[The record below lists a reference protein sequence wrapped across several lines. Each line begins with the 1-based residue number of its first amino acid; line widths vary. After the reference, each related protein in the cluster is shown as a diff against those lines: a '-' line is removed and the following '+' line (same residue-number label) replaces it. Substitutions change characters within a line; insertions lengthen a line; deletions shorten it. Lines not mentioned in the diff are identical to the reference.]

1 VGRRT
6 PSFYAFPAPQMKGF
20 PGCRLPDGTAVARLG
35 IGTWH
40 MGENRSER
48 AAEVAAV
55 RLAIDLGMTLIDTAE
70 MYGEGGAEEV
80 VGEAIRGQR
89 ERVFVVSKF
98 YPHHASRKKLLAA
111 CDATRTR
118 LGIDTLDLYLYHW
131 RGNVQLAETVD
142 ALESLVA
149 AGAIAR
155 WGVSNFD
162 VDDMRELLGVPEG
175 HRVAANQ
182 VLYNL
187 ARRGPEFELKA
198 QLDSLGVPLMAY
210 SPVDEGRLLR
220 HAGLAPIAKRLGA
233 TTAQVAI
240 AWLVRQEGVIAIPKA
255 VALAHVRD
263 NRAAADLVLDAAAL
277 AEIDRLFPPPSQRR
291 PLEMI

>member
-1 VGRRT
+1 
-6 PSFYAFPAPQMKGF
+6 MKGI
-20 PGCRLPDGTAVARLG
+20 PSCRLPDGTAVARLG

-40 MGENRSER
+40 MGENRSAR

-55 RLAIDLGMTLIDTAE
+55 RLAIDLGMTLLDSAE
-70 MYGEGGAEEV
+70 MYGDGGAEEV

-142 ALESLVA
+142 ALEFLVA
-149 AGAIAR
+149 TGAIAR

-162 VDDMRELLGVPEG
+162 VDDMGELLAVPGGE
-175 HRVAANQ
+175 HVAANQ

-187 ARRGPEFELKA
+187 GRRGPEFELM
-198 QLDSLGVPLMAY
+198 PLLASRGIATMAY

-220 HAGLAPIAKRLGA
+220 HKGLAAIASRIGVSA
-233 TTAQVAI
+233 AQVAI
-240 AWLVRQEGVIAIPKA
+240 AWLVRRPDVIAIPKA
-255 VALAHVRD
+255 VNPAHVRD
-263 NRAAADLVLDAAAL
+263 NRAAADLVLDAATL
-277 AEIDRLFPPPSQRR
+277 AELDRLFAPPTHRQ

>member
-1 VGRRT
+1 MNSIPT
-6 PSFYAFPAPQMKGF
+6 
-20 PGCRLPDGTAVARLG
+20 CRLPDGTAVARLG

-40 MGENRSER
+40 MGERRAAR

-118 LGIDTLDLYLYHW
+118 LKIDTLDLYLYHW

-142 ALESLVA
+142 ALDSLVS

-162 VDDMRELLGVPEG
+162 VGDMEELLAIAGGE
-175 HRVAANQ
+175 RVAVNQ
-182 VLYNL
+182 VLYNP
-187 ARRGPEFELKA
+187 ARRGPEFALM
-198 QLDSLGVPLMAY
+198 PLLASRGIVTMGY

-220 HAGLAPIAKRLGA
+220 HKGL
-233 TTAQVAI
+233 TALAARVGVSAAQLAI
-240 AWLVRQEGVIAIPKA
+240 AWLLRRQDVIAIPKA
-255 VALAHVRD
+255 VAPAHVRE
-263 NRAAADLVLDAAAL
+263 NRGAADLALDAATL
-277 AEIDRLFPPPSQRR
+277 AEIDHLFPPPSRR
-291 PLEMI
+291 EPLEMI

>member
-1 VGRRT
+1 
-6 PSFYAFPAPQMKGF
+6 
-20 PGCRLPDGTAVARLG
+20 
-35 IGTWH
+35 
-40 MGENRSER
+40 
-48 AAEVAAV
+48 
-55 RLAIDLGMTLIDTAE
+55 
-70 MYGEGGAEEV
+70 

-149 AGAIAR
+149 TGAIAR

-162 VDDMRELLGVPEG
+162 VEDMGDVLAVPGGE
-175 HRVAANQ
+175 RVAANQ

-187 ARRGPEFELKA
+187 GRRGPEFELM
-198 QLDSLGVPLMAY
+198 PLLASRGIATMAY

-220 HAGLAPIAKRLGA
+220 HKGLAAIASRIGVSA
-233 TTAQVAI
+233 AQVAI
-240 AWLVRQEGVIAIPKA
+240 AWLVRRPDVIAIPKA
-255 VALAHVRD
+255 VNPAHVRD
-263 NRAAADLVLDAAAL
+263 NRAAADLGLDAATL
-277 AEIDRLFPPPSQRR
+277 AELDHLFAPPRIASRSR
-291 PLEMI
+291 

>member
-1 VGRRT
+1 
-6 PSFYAFPAPQMKGF
+6 MKGI
-20 PGCRLPDGTAVARLG
+20 PSCRLPDGTTVARLG

-40 MGENRSER
+40 MGENRSAR

-55 RLAIDLGMTLIDTAE
+55 RLAIDLGMTLVDTAE
-70 MYGEGGAEEV
+70 MYGDGGAEEV

-118 LGIDTLDLYLYHW
+118 LDIDTLDLYLYHW

-149 AGAIAR
+149 AGAVAR

-162 VDDMRELLGVPEG
+162 VDDMSELLAVPG
-175 HRVAANQ
+175 GGNVAVNQ

-187 ARRGPEFELKA
+187 DRRGPEFELM
-198 QLDSLGVPLMAY
+198 PLHASRGIATMAY

-220 HAGLAPIAKRLGA
+220 HKGLAAIASRIGVSA
-233 TTAQVAI
+233 AQVAI
-240 AWLVRQEGVIAIPKA
+240 AWLVRRPDVIAIPKA
-255 VALAHVRD
+255 VDPAHVHD
-263 NRAAADLVLDAAAL
+263 NRAAADLVLDEATL
-277 AEIDRLFPPPSQRR
+277 AELDRLFAPPSRR
-291 PLEMI
+291 QPLEMI

>member
-1 VGRRT
+1 
-6 PSFYAFPAPQMKGF
+6 
-20 PGCRLPDGTAVARLG
+20 
-35 IGTWH
+35 
-40 MGENRSER
+40 MGETRAER
-48 AAEVAAV
+48 AAEAAAV
-55 RLAIDLGMTLIDTAE
+55 RLAIDLGMTLVDTAE

-142 ALESLVA
+142 ALEALVA

-162 VDDMRELLGVPEG
+162 VDDMNELLAVPGGE
-175 HRVAANQ
+175 RVAANQ

-187 ARRGPEFELKA
+187 SRRGPEFDL
-198 QLDSLGVPLMAY
+198 LPLLASRGIATMAY

-220 HAGLAPIAKRLGA
+220 HKGLASVAARIGA
-233 TTAQVAI
+233 TPAQVAI
-240 AWLVRQEGVIAIPKA
+240 AWLVRREGVIAIPKA
-255 VALAHVRD
+255 VAAAHVRD
-263 NRAAADLVLDAAAL
+263 NRAAADLALDEATL
-277 AEIDRLFPPPSQRR
+277 AEFDRLFPPPTQRR

>member
-1 VGRRT
+1 MNGIPT
-6 PSFYAFPAPQMKGF
+6 
-20 PGCRLPDGTAVARLG
+20 CRLPDGTAVARLG

-40 MGENRSER
+40 TGEHRAAR

-118 LGIDTLDLYLYHW
+118 LEIDTLDLYLYHW

-162 VDDMRELLGVPEG
+162 VGDMEELLAIPGGE
-175 HRVAANQ
+175 RVAVNQ
-182 VLYNL
+182 VLYNA
-187 ARRGPEFELKA
+187 ARRGPEFALI
-198 QLDSLGVPLMAY
+198 PLLASRGIATMGY
-210 SPVDEGRLLR
+210 SPIDEGRLLR
-220 HAGLAPIAKRLGA
+220 HKGL
-233 TTAQVAI
+233 TALAARVGVSAAQLAI
-240 AWLVRQEGVIAIPKA
+240 AWLLRRQDVLAIPKA
-255 VALAHVRD
+255 VAPAHVRE
-263 NRAAADLVLDAAAL
+263 NRAAAELALDAATL
-277 AEIDRLFPPPSQRR
+277 AEVDRLFPPPTRR
-291 PLEMI
+291 EPLEMI